1 MVPELLTFDPPDL
14 PPQLRAQRVLNKAR
28 VPQIARYLVGNPKSY
43 VLSAITA
50 SIDADVRFEAESA
63 LQDGVRVGQLVIPA
77 EARILVN
84 DGQHRRA
91 AITEAL
97 TAAVPAAS
105 ATGRAAT
112 TGSSVVA
119 GLTAR
124 ESEVLRLLAEGLS
137 DRQIAEVLSISERTA
152 GNHVLHILQKLD
164 VNSRTA
170 AAVFAVRHDIA

>member
-1 MVPELLTFDPPDL
+1 MPPETFQDAWAAGLALSL
-14 PPQLRAQRVLNKAR
+14 P
-28 VPQIARYLVGNPKSY
+28 
-43 VLSAITA
+43 
-50 SIDADVRFEAESA
+50 
-63 LQDGVRVGQLVIPA
+63 
-77 EARILVN
+77 
-84 DGQHRRA
+84 A

-124 ESEVLRLLAEGLS
+124 ESEVLRVLAEGLS
-137 DRQIAEVLSISERTA
+137 DRQIAVVLSISERSA